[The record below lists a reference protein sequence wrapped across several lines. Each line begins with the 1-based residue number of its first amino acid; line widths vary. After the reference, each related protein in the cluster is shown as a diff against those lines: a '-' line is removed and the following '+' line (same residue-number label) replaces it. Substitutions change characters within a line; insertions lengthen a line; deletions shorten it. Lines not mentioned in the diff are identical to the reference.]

1 MEDSL
6 RNGIQWLAQLSPL
19 RSGLSESPDPTPVS
33 PAEASFQPLAER
45 AGDRIRREIVRN
57 SGCHALW
64 QTDWGRRPGRPGE
77 MGVV

>member
-1 MEDSL
+1 MADSL

-19 RSGLSESPDPTPVS
+19 RSGLSVSPDPTPVS

-64 QTDWGRRPGRPGE
+64 QTDWGDGLGDL
-77 MGVV
+77 GKWVL